1 MDFLNCGPTI
11 RQWVKI
17 FYTNIT
23 SAVNQGGNLS
33 EVFDIQRGCR
43 QGDPLSPY
51 IFLICAEILAIQI
64 RKNEKI
70 KGIAVGNIE
79 KKISQLADDTS
90 IILDGSEESLLETIS
105 TLHRF
110 SEMSG
115 LCINY

>member
-1 MDFLNCGPTI
+1 MFT
-11 RQWVKI
+11 R
-17 FYTNIT
+17 T
-23 SAVNQGGNLS
+23 
-33 EVFDIQRGCR
+33 CR
-43 QGDPLSPY
+43 SLPLP
-51 IFLICAEILAIQI
+51 EILAIQI

-70 KGIAVGNIE
+70 KGITVGNIE

-115 LCINY
+115 LCINCSKTHTVWIDSQKYSNDTYTYS